1 MRTMT
6 GSFSFGGIM
15 ASLKLHKS
23 LSEQV
28 SRLQSRGLVI
38 NDTAKAEQLLFD
50 LNYYRI
56 SGYLHDF
63 KQPGL
68 DSYVPGLTIERIK
81 RIYDFDRR
89 FARLIMYALE
99 DVEETLKSRFSYT
112 ITSRFPLDPL
122 IYLRPTIYRKYQP
135 YLKFLSLF
143 YNKVDANSNLPFV
156 KHHINNYGGQLP
168 MWVAVELFTMGN
180 ISALYNNLAS
190 NYQKALA
197 KSYHDLYPQSPCSLH
212 AGI

>member
-1 MRTMT
+1 
-6 GSFSFGGIM
+6 M

-122 IYLRPTIYRKYQP
+122 IYL
-135 YLKFLSLF
+135 LM
-143 YNKVDANSNLPFV
+143 
-156 KHHINNYGGQLP
+156 H
-168 MWVAVELFTMGN
+168 
-180 ISALYNNLAS
+180 
-190 NYQKALA
+190 
-197 KSYHDLYPQSPCSLH
+197 YP
-212 AGI
+212 